1 MKKICDDIWY
11 VGVYDTDIDLF
22 ENQYVTPNGV
32 TYNSYVV
39 LDDKVAVIDTVDMH
53 KLDEWMSN
61 LDMALD
67 GRTPDYLVVQHMEP
81 DHSAGIARLA
91 ERFADMKIVASQK
104 AFDMMGRFF
113 EGLDLSGRTVS
124 VKEGD
129 VLDLGAHKL
138 TFVAAPMVHWPEVM
152 VTFDTTSRTL
162 FSADAFGTFGP
173 ADDLSGWNDEARR
186 YYINICGKYGR
197 QVQALLKKAQS
208 LDIAT
213 ICPLH
218 GPVLKENLGDYL
230 ALYDTWSSY
239 RPETDGVT
247 IAYASI
253 YGGTKRAALILADE
267 LKSRGVEVVCFDLSR
282 CDKSEVVA
290 QAFRMSRMVVAS
302 ATYDASIFPPMHNF
316 LHTLQLKGFKSRRVG
331 VIENGSWAPIA
342 AKVMTDMLDKMA
354 DITVVQPIVTI
365 KSRPH
370 TADIDS
376 IKLLADALLAK

>member
-22 ENQYVTPNGV
+22 ESQYVTPNGV